1 MKTKIITL
9 TLLFAYIS
17 LANQTSKYP
26 ALFSNEKTR
35 SKEVKRLQEKSLN
48 EKIVAEK
55 WAKNHNQKIKFVKD
69 GVLHELMR
77 IENGRPV
84 YYITCNYNA
93 AISTAADLVRNT
105 SPYNLNGSNLIVG
118 VWDGGSVLSTHQEF
132 NGRVTVKD
140 GAASDQH
147 STHVGGTI
155 GAKGVRTLAK
165 GMAPSVKIDSYDW
178 NSNESEMATRGASAP
193 NQTNKIYVS
202 NHSYGIKSGWYDQ
215 YWSYNITTTQEPLF
229 GQYDST
235 ARSWDN
241 IAYNAPYHL
250 ICKAA
255 GNDISDNP
263 LNGSTVYYKNGTT
276 WTPIIYDKNI
286 HPGGDG
292 NYKGGF
298 DSIST
303 SANAKNILTIG
314 AVNDAVSSGVRWL
327 PPSMSDFSCWG
338 PTDDGRIK
346 PDIVGNGVNVY
357 SCNNGNNS
365 DYMSISG
372 TSMASPNICGSAA
385 LLIEHYRNL
394 NSSDMRSS
402 SLKGLILHTADDI
415 GNPGPDYSY
424 GWGLMNTK
432 AAADLISDD
441 AAGGTSARITE
452 GLLDSANPDDSYS
465 FTFDGSQP
473 FKTTICWTDP
483 RGSSTSAN
491 DSRTPVLI
499 NDLDLR
505 IISPNGTTN
514 YPFILDYNNPSANAT
529 NGDNIV
535 DNIEQIIINTNATL
549 GSYTVEISH
558 KGFQPYEPDY
568 QHYSL
573 IVSGVVPEPSFLLF
587 IIGNLLYIFLHY
599 YPVKKIKR

>member
-1 MKTKIITL
+1 MKTKFIAL
-9 TLLFAYIS
+9 TFLLTHIL
-17 LANQTSKYP
+17 LANQTTKYP

-35 SKEVKRLQEKSLN
+35 SANVKSLQEKSMS
-48 EKIVAEK
+48 EKINAEK
-55 WAKNHNQKIKFVKD
+55 WARDHNKKIRFVKD

-77 IENGRPV
+77 IENGKPV
-84 YYITCNYNA
+84 YYITLNYNA

-118 VWDGGSVLSTHQEF
+118 VWDGGSVLSTHREF
-132 NGRVTVKD
+132 DGRVTVKD

-155 GAKGVRTLAK
+155 GAKGVTTSAK

-178 NSNESEMATRGASAP
+178 NYDTSEMAARAASAP
-193 NQTNKIYVS
+193 NQTTKIYVS
-202 NHSYGIKSGWYDQ
+202 NHSYGTRAGWDGQ
-215 YWSYNITTTQEPLF
+215 YWYYNITTTQESMF
-229 GQYDST
+229 GQYNYT
-235 ARSWDN
+235 ARTWDN
-241 IAYNAPYHL
+241 ITFNAPYFL
-250 ICKAA
+250 ACKAA
-255 GNDISDNP
+255 GNDRNDNP
-263 LNGSTVYYKNGTT
+263 FNGSTVYYNNGGSWAPVSYNKNV
-276 WTPIIYDKNI
+276 

-292 NYKGGF
+292 NYKGGY
-298 DSIST
+298 DCIAT
-303 SANAKNILTIG
+303 YANAKNILTVG
-314 AVNDAVSSGVRWL
+314 AVNDAVSSGIRWL
-327 PPSMSDFSCWG
+327 PPSMADFSCWG
-338 PTDDGRIK
+338 PADDGRIK

-357 SCNNGNNS
+357 SCDNGYDS

-372 TSMASPNICGSAA
+372 TSMSSPNICGSAA
-385 LLIEHYRNL
+385 LLIEHYRKL

-402 SLKGLILHTADDI
+402 SLKGLIIHTADDI
-415 GNPGPDYSY
+415 GRPGPDYSY

-441 AAGGTSARITE
+441 ASGAAIAEITE
-452 GLLDSANPDDSYS
+452 GLLDPANPDDNYS
-465 FTFDGSQP
+465 FTFDGSEP

-483 RGSSTSAN
+483 PGSSTAIHDN
-491 DSRTPVLI
+491 RTPVLI

-505 IISPNGTTN
+505 IISPNGVTN

-529 NGDNIV
+529 SGDNIV
-535 DNIEQIIINTNATL
+535 DNIEQIIINTNATI
-549 GSYTVEISH
+549 GSYIVEISH

-587 IIGNLLYIFLHY
+587 IIGSLFYIFLHY
-599 YPVKKIKR
+599 YPVKKIKQ